1 MLHFPDYMFGYLISE
16 SAVLTYYS
24 DILIVMADCGL
35 LKLHTVL
42 HPIKPE
48 HYAYIG
54 NVHGLW
60 ALAF

>member
-1 MLHFPDYMFGYLISE
+1 MFGYLISE

-54 NVHGLW
+54 HVHGLW